1 MEKVLKIVWQLV
13 GIAVGIIVLVGL
25 LSVFFDIR
33 LF

>member
-25 LSVFFDIR
+25 LGVFFDMH